1 MVCVSNSEKTM
12 DNKNLILNATPRN
25 IAIKVGTRRLKK
37 KNICELQRLTF
48 KNKSVLPLQHSSIA
62 PPIIAYP
69 SLHMSSL

>member
-1 MVCVSNSEKTM
+1 MVCVSNIEETM
-12 DNKNLILNATPRN
+12 ENKNLIWNATPQN

-37 KNICELQRLTF
+37 NICELQRLTIK
-48 KNKSVLPLQHSSIA
+48 KNKSVLPLQHSSIT